1 MEFRWTSHTHSLCC
15 TCSRSCTLNMRRRF
29 YFNLF
34 IFGFIF
40 FYDVFIIMKYYNVIG
55 KICKWII
62 LCIGIRIISRLI
74 HFFFRP
80 SLLLLLFIFINIK
93 YSEPLPSCNVLHLF
107 KFVFHFFTAALY
119 LSSHVVRRLQCKRF
133 DVVYTPIYST

>member
-1 MEFRWTSHTHSLCC
+1 MQVNNTVHWYSH
-15 TCSRSCTLNMRRRF
+15 NF
-29 YFNLF
+29 QANP
-34 IFGFIF
+34 
-40 FYDVFIIMKYYNVIG
+40 
-55 KICKWII
+55 
-62 LCIGIRIISRLI
+62 
-74 HFFFRP
+74 FFFRP

-119 LSSHVVRRLQCKRF
+119 LSSHVVRRLQCKQF